1 MTVLLGDE
9 FAPVL
14 AAAQAGDDW
23 AVARIYRSLQPS
35 VLAYLRVREPNE
47 AEDIA
52 AQTWLEVACALT
64 TFSGTEQNFRAF
76 VFTIARRRLLN
87 ARRSRARRRTDL
99 VDSTDLAAMIH
110 ERDELAEQVAARV
123 DGRSAIQRI
132 TDLLRPE
139 QAEVV
144 LLRVVAGL
152 TVEEVASIVG
162 KRAVTIRVIQHRA
175 LEKLRKE
182 LDRSV
187 TRPNSPGM

>member
-23 AVARIYRSLQPS
+23 AVARIYRSLQPA

-47 AEDIA
+47 ADDIA
-52 AQTWLEVACALT
+52 AQTWLEVARALAI
-64 TFSGTEQNFRAF
+64 FSGTEQNFRAF

-87 ARRSRARRRTDL
+87 ARRSRTRRRTDL
-99 VDSTDLAAMIH
+99 FDDADLVAMIH
-110 ERDELAEQVAARV
+110 EGEDLVEQVAARV
-123 DGRSAIQRI
+123 DGPSAIQRI

-187 TRPNSPGM
+187 TPPTSPGM

>member
-23 AVARIYRSLQPS
+23 AVARIYRSLQPA

-52 AQTWLEVACALT
+52 AQTWLEVARALA

-99 VDSTDLAAMIH
+99 FDGADLVAMIH
-110 ERDELAEQVAARV
+110 EGDDLVEQVAARV
-123 DGRSAIQRI
+123 DGPSAIHRI
-132 TDLLRPE
+132 TELLRPD

-152 TVEEVASIVG
+152 TVEEVAAIVG

-187 TRPNSPGM
+187 TPPTSPGM

>member
-1 MTVLLGDE
+1 M
-9 FAPVL
+9 
-14 AAAQAGDDW
+14 
-23 AVARIYRSLQPS
+23 RS
-35 VLAYLRVREPNE
+35 
-47 AEDIA
+47 
-52 AQTWLEVACALT
+52 T

-87 ARRSRARRRTDL
+87 ARGEPRRRRTDL
-99 VDSTDLAAMIH
+99 VDGTDLAAMIH
-110 ERDELAEQVAARV
+110 ERDDLVEQVAARV
-123 DGRSAIQRI
+123 DGPSAIQRI

-187 TRPNSPGM
+187 TPPKSPGM

>member
-23 AVARIYRSLQPS
+23 AVARIYRSLQPA

-52 AQTWLEVACALT
+52 AQTWLEVARALT

-99 VDSTDLAAMIH
+99 VDNADLVAMIH
-110 ERDELAEQVAARV
+110 ECDDLVDQVAARV
-123 DGRSAIQRI
+123 DGPSAIQRI
-132 TDLLRPE
+132 TDLLRAD

-152 TVEEVASIVG
+152 TVEEVAAIVG

-187 TRPNSPGM
+187 TPPKYPGM